1 MRSTGQTG
9 KFQFAQ
15 SDSSGMWDGLRRC
28 SEYLAGSFEN
38 SFLLGTGRPRL
49 LCCRLGNGAK
59 FLQRGKNLARPEF
72 SMGKHL
78 TVITVRLLKHLQHC
92 GAVGGIRSA
101 LWEERCR

>member
-101 LWEERCR
+101 LREGRCR